1 MSRPTNPRF
10 APPTVAL
17 FLFLA
22 ALEVGFA
29 GSGTAHLLQG
39 RWTEGVVLLAIGAA
53 GLLGAL
59 VAASR

>member
-1 MSRPTNPRF
+1 
-10 APPTVAL
+10 VAL